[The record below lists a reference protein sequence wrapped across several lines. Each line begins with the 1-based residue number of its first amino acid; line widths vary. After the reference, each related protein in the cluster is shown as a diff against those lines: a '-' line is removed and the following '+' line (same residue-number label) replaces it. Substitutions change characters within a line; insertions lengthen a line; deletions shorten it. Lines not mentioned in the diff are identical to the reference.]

1 MIKGFSKLNRS
12 DKIELLKK
20 MGFIDDGGIE
30 LLQQFSLSSP
40 ELREQFEGFSENVLS
55 SYPLPYS
62 IIPNMVVNGRE
73 FVVPMVT
80 EESSVVAACASA
92 AGYWASKGGFKC
104 NVLGDEKSGQIFFS
118 WPGKYRLLN
127 NIIHENS
134 ARLLDSVKPLTAN
147 MEARGGGIT
156 GIQLIEHEGIDE
168 MFELK
173 IGFRT
178 ADSMGA
184 NFINSTLEVMRSELL
199 ALVPDAD
206 ILMSI
211 LSNHTPN
218 CVVECVAEAMEKEL
232 SDAIKGMDAHIFASR
247 FERAVRIAQT
257 DVYRAVTHNKGIYNG
272 ISAVALATANDFR
285 AIEAAGHA
293 YAAASGSYRS
303 LSWVTR
309 HDGRFT
315 FGLRI
320 PLAVGTVGGLT
331 RQHPLAKTSFDILG
345 NPNAR
350 TLMEILAATGLS
362 SNFAALRALIG
373 EGIQKGHMQMHL
385 TNILNELLATPDE
398 KAKAKEYFSGKTVS
412 VQRVRDF
419 LNIIREQSK

>member
-1 MIKGFSKLNRS
+1 MIKGFSKLTRS
-12 DKIELLKK
+12 DKIELLKN
-20 MGFIDDGGIE
+20 MGFIDGTGIE
-30 LLQQFSLSSP
+30 MLHQFTLPSI
-40 ELREQFEGFSENVLS
+40 ELREKFEGFSENVLS
-55 SYPLPYS
+55 TYALPYS
-62 IIPNMVVNGRE
+62 VIPNMVINNRE

-104 NVLGDEKSGQIFFS
+104 QILGDEKTGQIFFS
-118 WPGKYRLLN
+118 WPGKFRLLN

-134 ARLLDSVKPLTAN
+134 GRLLESVKPITRN

-156 GIQLIEHEGIDE
+156 GIQLIEHENVEE

-173 IGFRT
+173 VGFKT

-184 NFINSTLEVMRSELL
+184 NFINSLLEAMRSELL
-199 ALVPDAD
+199 LLVPDAD

-218 CVVECVAEAMEKEL
+218 CVVECVAETMEEEL
-232 SDAIKGMDAHIFASR
+232 ADAIKGMDAHTFASR
-247 FERAVRIAQT
+247 FERAVLIAQN
-257 DVYRAVTHNKGIYNG
+257 DVYRAVTHNKGIFNG
-272 ISAVALATANDFR
+272 VSAVALATANDFR

-293 YAAASGSYRS
+293 YAANSGTYRS
-303 LSWVTR
+303 LSWVNR
-309 HDGRFT
+309 QNGHFT

-331 RQHPLAKTSFDILG
+331 RQHPMANTSFLLMN
-345 NPNAR
+345 NPNAQ
-350 TLMEILAATGLS
+350 TLMEIMAATGLA

-373 EGIQKGHMQMHL
+373 EGIQKGHMRMHL
-385 TNILNELLATPDE
+385 SNILNELSASPDE
-398 KAKAKEYFSGKTVS
+398 KAKAQVHFSGHTVS
-412 VQRVRDF
+412 VQRVREF
-419 LNIIREQSK
+419 LNLIREQNK